1 MKARILKTLICLAAS
16 AAGSAHAGWTDDWFN
31 NAVVTGSSSYQN
43 QQRGFYSAGG
53 FQGRL
58 NTAVDHPI
66 TVTLPKLKSGCGG
79 VDLFL
84 GGMSFLDA
92 DYLVQK
98 FQNIIQAAPALA
110 FDIALK
116 VMAKELSDSMSK
128 LEGATNWL
136 NNLQLDDCAISN
148 RVVTA
153 VKEDDPDV
161 LGAVWNEITSGES
174 LSQSI
179 NKSYDQAQQDIQANN
194 NSPTIDL
201 KDMIAECPADF
212 RTIFGSGSMIENA
225 TTLFGIPNN
234 GDIMRGYIGDV
245 FIRADAADRLPVIT
259 RIEGCPVNDKIGI
272 EDMLDGTAQAKLV
285 DGTCIDDN
293 AQSIQEIVETML
305 TDIGNNMET
314 KQPLTAAQI
323 TFIENSPI
331 PIYSILRKAIA
342 QQNVQMTVAVM
353 TDVVATAYAY
363 KIFDDLYRNT
373 NYLFRKIEAI
383 ANMPGVD
390 GAALGNRC
398 DISVFEKG
406 LTEFGR
412 LQESVRDVRAGVSRS
427 YVRKVQE
434 NLAHWQF
441 AQLHEQQERDLRRKA
456 ALEATN

>member
-1 MKARILKTLICLAAS
+1 MNKYLVHV
-16 AAGSAHAGWTDDWFN
+16 GSTIALFVSSVAYAGWTDDWFN
-31 NAVVTGSSSYQN
+31 NAVVTGSSSYEN

-58 NTAVDHPI
+58 NTAVDYPI

-153 VKEDDPDV
+153 VAEDDPDV

-194 NSPTIDL
+194 NSPIVDL
-201 KDMIAECPADF
+201 KTQILECPADF
-212 RTIFGSGSMIENA
+212 RTIFGSGSIIENA
-225 TTLFGIPNN
+225 ATLFGLPTNAA
-234 GDIMRGYIGDV
+234 IMRGYIGDV
-245 FIRADAADRLPVIT
+245 VVRAEATDLIPVAT
-259 RIEGCPVNDKIGI
+259 RIEPCPANDSIGI
-272 EDMLDGTAQAKLV
+272 EDMLDGSAQAKLT
-285 DGTCIDDN
+285 DGTCIVDN
-293 AQSIQEIVETML
+293 ADSIRVIVGDML
-305 TDIGNNMET
+305 TDISVNMES
-314 KQPLTAAQI
+314 KAPLTAIQI

-353 TDVVATAYAY
+353 TDVVATAYSY

-373 NYLFRKIEAI
+373 NYLFRKMDAI
-383 ANMPGVD
+383 ATMPGVD
-390 GAALGNRC
+390 GAAVGNQCNVR
-398 DISVFEKG
+398 VFEKAIS
-406 LTEFGR
+406 EFGR
-412 LQESVRDVRAGVSRS
+412 LQESVREVRAGVSRS

-441 AQLHEQQERDLRRKA
+441 AKLHEEEEQKIRQKA